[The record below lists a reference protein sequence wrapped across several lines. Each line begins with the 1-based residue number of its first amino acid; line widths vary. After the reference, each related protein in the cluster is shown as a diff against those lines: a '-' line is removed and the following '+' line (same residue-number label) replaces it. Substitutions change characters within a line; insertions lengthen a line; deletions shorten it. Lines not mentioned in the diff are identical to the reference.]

1 MNIDPTTF
9 YIIIG
14 ILVGIIIILSYI
26 TRNLLFKLEKY
37 EDITEDQ
44 TGYLQRISNI
54 IGDSQKHL
62 KSLDEKG
69 VFQSDDEVGYF
80 FEQMKNVQTEL
91 EQYMLPENY
100 GKKEKQ
106 S

>member
-1 MNIDPTTF
+1 M
-9 YIIIG
+9 
-14 ILVGIIIILSYI
+14 
-26 TRNLLFKLEKY
+26 RNRECIYLENQDLELEVSSLMLKFIF
-37 EDITEDQ
+37 EEIKWDEAIFLDIP
-44 TGYLQRISNI
+44 S
-54 IGDSQKHL
+54 
-62 KSLDEKG
+62 KSI
-69 VFQSDDEVGYF
+69 F